1 MNDIIIQSNTGDLM
15 TTSAAI
21 ADGTGNQHKNVI
33 ALLRQYPED
42 FEVFGRV
49 AFETRTL
56 NTLGGPQTGMV
67 ALLNEDHAT
76 LLITY
81 LRNNDVVRKFK
92 QRLVLAFREAKRALA
107 PQVPQTMAQALRLA
121 AEQAEMIEQ
130 QQAQLA
136 AAAPKVEFVDRYVE
150 STGSKGFRE
159 VCKLLGA
166 KENAFRDFLA
176 EKKIMYR
183 LHGALTP
190 YADHLDAG
198 RFEVKAGTS
207 EHNGHAYNAAR
218 FTPKGIAWVAGQW
231 AAYQMEIEQAKQL
244 VEAVFRGAA

>member
-1 MNDIIIQSNTGDLM
+1 M
-15 TTSAAI
+15 TSLALVEFI
-21 ADGTGNQHKNVI
+21 NQHREQQAHEAGAAFPSKGYA
-33 ALLRQYPED
+33 ALRHRD
-42 FEVFGRV
+42 FAAKVQEV
-49 AFETRTL
+49 
-56 NTLGGPQTGMV
+56 LGAGVCEKFRAPLVNEQNQQTYSIFV
-67 ALLNEDHAT
+67 FP
-76 LLITY
+76 
-81 LRNNDVVRKFK
+81 K
-92 QRLVLAFREAKRALA
+92 REACLMAMSYSYELQAKVFDRMTELEQAAA
-107 PQVPQTMAQALRLA
+107 PRVPQTMAQALRLA
-121 AEQAEMIEQ
+121 AEQAELIEQ
-130 QQAQLA
+130 QQAEIA
-136 AAAPKVEFVDRYVE
+136 AAAPKVEFVNRYVE

-166 KENAFRDFLA
+166 KENAFREFLA

-231 AAYQMEIEQAKQL
+231 AAHKLEG
-244 VEAVFRGAA
+244 GAA